1 MEDAK
6 ASLTAEAAAIVRAVE
21 SAKPEGERVCY
32 DPYAQYFIRPQFRII
47 GWSKRL
53 TRFLMWFAVDQR
65 YPGVTTEIVLR
76 TRYIDDHLRKCIDD
90 GVRQL
95 VVLGAGYDSRAQR
108 IDGLKGKVRVFEVDH
123 PATQKVKVERLKE
136 IPGSLSDHVVY
147 VPVDFRKE
155 KLDQRLFERGY
166 DKELKTLFV
175 WEGVTPY
182 LTAEAVDETLAFVVN
197 NSGQGTSIIFNYFVE
212 PVGDGPGDPEMS
224 WWTVKKR
231 QKLLEFQER
240 IGEPFTFGIPEGGV
254 EEFLCSRGFC
264 QVVNATC
271 KDMRNALFAG
281 ANRKRRFT
289 PLMATVH
296 ATVKPPG

>member
-1 MEDAK
+1 MEDKK

-32 DPYAQYFIRPQFRII
+32 DPYAQYFIRPQYRII

-53 TRFLMWFAVDQR
+53 TRFLMWLAVDQR

-76 TRYIDDHLRKCIDD
+76 TRYIDDYLRERVGD
-90 GVRQL
+90 GIRQL
-95 VVLGAGYDSRAQR
+95 VILGAGYDSRAHR

-123 PATQKVKVERLKE
+123 PATQKAKMERLKE

-166 DKELKTLFV
+166 DKELKTLFI

-197 NSGQGTSIIFNYFVE
+197 NSPEGSSIIFNYSVE
-212 PVGDGPGDPEMS
+212 PVGDGPSDPEMS
-224 WWTVKKR
+224 CWTLKKR
-231 QKLLEFQER
+231 QEWLKNQAT

-254 EEFLCSRGFC
+254 EDFLSKRGFH

-271 KDMRNALFAG
+271 KDMRNAFATG
-281 ANRKRRFT
+281 SNSNRKLT
-289 PLMATVH
+289 PWLATVH
-296 ATVKPPG
+296 ATVKPRA